1 MLVSYGARTARKSK
15 RINQRMHLNL
25 MVKYLAYRSSFL
37 EMDLLIQVSESDDFD
52 DITSIH

>member
-25 MVKYLAYRSSFL
+25 TVKRSSFL